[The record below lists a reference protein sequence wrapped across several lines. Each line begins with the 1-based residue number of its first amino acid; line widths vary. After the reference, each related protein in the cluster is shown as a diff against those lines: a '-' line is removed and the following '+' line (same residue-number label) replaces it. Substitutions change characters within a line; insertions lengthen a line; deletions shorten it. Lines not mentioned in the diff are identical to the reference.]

1 ASAMLG
7 YLITYHSGR
16 AFTPQFG
23 VFLASLCMAA
33 LGNLY
38 ARYVGRPGSL
48 VRVPGI
54 ILLVP
59 GSVGFQSLSLLA
71 QREVFP
77 GIEMAVSLVAILA
90 CLVAGLLFGDLIVIS
105 RRIL

>member
-1 ASAMLG
+1 MPPSIPLA
-7 YLITYHSGR
+7 TYR
-16 AFTPQFG
+16 LQFTPQFG
-23 VFLASLCMAA
+23 VFLAGVCMAA

-38 ARYVGRPGSL
+38 ARFVGRPGSL

-59 GSVGFQSLSLLA
+59 GSVGFQSLWLFA
-71 QREVFP
+71 QRDVFP
-77 GIEMAVSLVAILA
+77 GIDMAVSLVAILA
-90 CLVAGLLFGDLIVIS
+90 CLVAGLLFGDLLVPS